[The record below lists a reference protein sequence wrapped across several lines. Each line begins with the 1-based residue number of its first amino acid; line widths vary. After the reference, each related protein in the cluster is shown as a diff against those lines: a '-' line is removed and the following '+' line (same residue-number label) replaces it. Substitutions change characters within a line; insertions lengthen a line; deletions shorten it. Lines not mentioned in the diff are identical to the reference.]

1 MGTGFDMIQ
10 SLWVLSNY
18 MKLKLKPLILTFLYQ
33 YLYNKSSFG
42 EIQGVWGSQGQG
54 GWGVG
59 TGFDMIQSLWV
70 LSNYMKLKLKPL
82 ILTFLY
88 QYLYNKSSF
97 GEIQG
102 VWGSQG
108 QGGWG
113 WVRVLI

>member
-1 MGTGFDMIQ
+1 MSGGPR
-10 SLWVLSNY
+10 VR
-18 MKLKLKPLILTFLYQ
+18 
-33 YLYNKSSFG
+33 
-42 EIQGVWGSQGQG
+42 GV
-54 GWGVG
+54 GVG

-97 GEIQG
+97 GEKFR
-102 VWGSQG
+102 VS
-108 QGGWG
+108 GGPRVRGGGG

>member
-1 MGTGFDMIQ
+1 MSGGPRVRGVRGVGTGFDMIQ

-33 YLYNKSSFG
+33 YLSNKSSFG
-42 EIQGVWGSQGQG
+42 EIQGVLGSQGQG
-54 GWGVG
+54 AGVG

-88 QYLYNKSSF
+88 QYLYNKS
-97 GEIQG
+97 
-102 VWGSQG
+102 
-108 QGGWG
+108 
-113 WVRVLI
+113 